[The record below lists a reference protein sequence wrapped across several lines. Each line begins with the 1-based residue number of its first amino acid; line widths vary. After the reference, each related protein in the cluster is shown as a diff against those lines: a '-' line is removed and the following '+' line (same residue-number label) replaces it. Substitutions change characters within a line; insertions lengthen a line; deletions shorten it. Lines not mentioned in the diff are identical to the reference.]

1 MESIPITQQVT
12 KPMRENL
19 LGYLLGALDGPEHEA
34 VERELQRD
42 LQLRRDLRRLETHLL
57 PLENHRCQHIAPPG
71 LAERT
76 CALVASFRHGHV
88 IPAFARRA
96 AYASAPA
103 TAHGPVPSH
112 WTIADLVVAAGVSLA
127 AAMLFFPAIA
137 NSRYQARV
145 VACQANLHQLGMDLN
160 KYSELRGGYFP
171 LVPTRGKLAAASIYA
186 PKLVEAGL
194 LAEPRILIC
203 PASDLAARSPDYC
216 VPTIEQIQLAEGR
229 ELSHLQHIAGGSL
242 GYAFGY
248 VENGRYRPI
257 RNRGRRFFALVSD
270 APRIDLSQGV
280 SDNHGG
286 RGINVLFED
295 MHVRYSIHC
304 RIGGCDGDDVFRND
318 QGRVEAGLHAEDSV
332 IGYGATPPL
341 PWQPAGHD

>member
-1 MESIPITQQVT
+1 
-12 KPMRENL
+12 MRENL

-34 VERELQRD
+34 VGRELQRD
-42 LQLRRDLRRLETHLL
+42 RQLQRDLRRLETHLL
-57 PLENHRCQHIAPPG
+57 PLENHRCRHFPPPG

-76 CALVASFRHGHV
+76 CELVARFRHGHG

-96 AYASAPA
+96 AFGPAPA
-103 TAHGPVPSH
+103 TALGPVQSQ
-112 WTIADLVVAAGVSLA
+112 WTLADLVVAAGVSLA

-145 VACQANLHQLGMDLN
+145 VACQANLHELGSDLN
-160 KYSELRGGYFP
+160 KFSEVRGGYFP
-171 LVPTRGKLAAASIYA
+171 LVPTSGKLAAASIYA
-186 PKLVEAGL
+186 PMLVEAGL
-194 LAEPRILIC
+194 LSEPRILIC
-203 PASDLAARSPDYC
+203 PASDLAARSPNYR
-216 VPTIEQIQLAEGR
+216 VPTIDQIQLAEGKQ
-229 ELSHLQHIAGGSL
+229 LSRLQCVAGGSL

-248 VENGRYRPI
+248 LENGQYRPI

-270 APRIDLSQGV
+270 APRFDLSQGV

-341 PWQPAGHD
+341 PLQPAGYD